1 MATNEHERPHGHLK
15 WLIQCKLWGTEQKRG
30 KKTYKNV
37 QFTKPFE
44 FKGSRTL
51 TRTLI
56 VHFCFSIWHSRTF
69 KCWFQRNS
77 FMNVCTVWK
86 TSEKTRSSSF
96 TPKAAG
102 QIWIVWWPLNSFHF
116 LQATASK
123 TLIYLL
129 QICNDKNLGMN
140 HLPKRYTST
149 LGLVRSHWNIF
160 LRKAYLC
167 IALQMKHYIII
178 SHKRIIFSGISTPA
192 YRGHFYQPSMLC
204 SSVH

>member
-1 MATNEHERPHGHLK
+1 MSSKVAVPLHEP
-15 WLIQCKLWGTEQKRG
+15 WLCSSAFLSDTVGLLSAGFREIHSWMCVQYEKHQK
-30 KKTYKNV
+30 KHTLVK
-37 QFTKPFE
+37 FHS
-44 FKGSRTL
+44 KG
-51 TRTLI
+51 
-56 VHFCFSIWHSRTF
+56 
-69 KCWFQRNS
+69 CW
-77 FMNVCTVWK
+77 
-86 TSEKTRSSSF
+86 SE
-96 TPKAAG
+96 
-102 QIWIVWWPLNSFHF
+102 IWIVWWPLNSFHF

-140 HLPKRYTST
+140 HLPRYTST

-178 SHKRIIFSGISTPA
+178 SHKRILFSGISTQA
-192 YRGHFYQPSMLC
+192 YRGHFYQPPMLH